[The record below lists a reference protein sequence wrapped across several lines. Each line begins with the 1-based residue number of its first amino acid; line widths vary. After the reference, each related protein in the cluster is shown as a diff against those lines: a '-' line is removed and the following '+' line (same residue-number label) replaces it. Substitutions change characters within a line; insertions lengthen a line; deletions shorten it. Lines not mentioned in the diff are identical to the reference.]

1 MNSFLGIA
9 IILLVAYAFSS
20 NRKRI
25 RWRTVGG
32 AFAFQVIL
40 GAFVL
45 YVPFG
50 QDVLFAVA
58 SGVAKIIA
66 FTNAGIQ
73 FMFGGLASA
82 EFGFVFAIQV
92 LSVIVFFSSLIS
104 VLYYLGIMKWII
116 RILGGSLQKII
127 GSSRPESMSAAANVF
142 VGQTEAPMMVR
153 PFIASMTRS
162 ELFAV
167 MVGGMASV
175 SGSVLAGY
183 AGVGVE
189 LKYLIAASFMA
200 APAGLLMAKMIIP
213 EIEKPRED
221 IENIIAGST
230 GESNDAVEVEDRA
243 VNVIDAAASGA
254 SSGVQLA
261 INVGAM
267 LIAFV
272 ALIALIN
279 GLFGWVGGWFGYPD
293 LSLQQLFGYIFQPVA
308 YVLGVSWDEA
318 QLAGSFIGQKLVIN
332 EFVAYLDFVNYKDQL
347 SMHSQ
352 VIITFVLCGFANF
365 SSIAILLGG
374 LGGMAPSRRH
384 DIARLG
390 MKALLAATLANMMS
404 AAIAGFFF
412 SLG

>member
-9 IILLVAYAFSS
+9 IILLIAYLFSA
-20 NRKRI
+20 NRKAI

-32 AFAFQVIL
+32 AFAIQVLL

-50 QDVLFAVA
+50 QDVLYAVA
-58 SGVAKIIA
+58 AGVAKIIS

-82 EFGFVFAIQV
+82 DFGFVFAIQV

-116 RILGGSLQKII
+116 KILGGTLQKII
-127 GSSRPESMSAAANVF
+127 GSSRPESMSAAANIF

-200 APAGLLMAKMIIP
+200 APAGLLMAKMIMP
-213 EIEKPRED
+213 ETQKPRED
-221 IENIIAGST
+221 LDNIIEGTDTQKAG
-230 GESNDAVEVEDRA
+230 DVQVEDRS
-243 VNVIDAAASGA
+243 VNVIDAAAAGA

-279 GLFGWVGGWFGYPD
+279 GIFGWVGGWFGYPE
-293 LSLQQLFGYIFQPVA
+293 LSLQELFGYIFQPVA
-308 YVLGVSWDEA
+308 YMLGVSWDEA

-347 SMHSQ
+347 SEHSQ

-390 MKALLAATLANMMS
+390 IKALLAATLANMMS

-412 SLG
+412 SIS